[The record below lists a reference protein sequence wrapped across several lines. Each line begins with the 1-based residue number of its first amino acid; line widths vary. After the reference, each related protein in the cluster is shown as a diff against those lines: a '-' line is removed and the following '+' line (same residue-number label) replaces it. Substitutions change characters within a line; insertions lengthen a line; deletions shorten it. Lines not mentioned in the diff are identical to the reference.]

1 MIKIYH
7 NNRCK
12 KSRLGLELLQNSGQD
27 YEIIHYLKTLLS
39 EEELTDIIS
48 VLKIKPIDLVRKNES
63 IWKSDYKS
71 KNLSDSE
78 LISIMVKYPKLIE
91 RPIVLNKN
99 KGVVGRPVE
108 LILDII

>member
-39 EEELTDIIS
+39 EEELTDII
-48 VLKIKPIDLVRKNES
+48 LR
-63 IWKSDYKS
+63 
-71 KNLSDSE
+71 
-78 LISIMVKYPKLIE
+78 
-91 RPIVLNKN
+91 
-99 KGVVGRPVE
+99 
-108 LILDII
+108 